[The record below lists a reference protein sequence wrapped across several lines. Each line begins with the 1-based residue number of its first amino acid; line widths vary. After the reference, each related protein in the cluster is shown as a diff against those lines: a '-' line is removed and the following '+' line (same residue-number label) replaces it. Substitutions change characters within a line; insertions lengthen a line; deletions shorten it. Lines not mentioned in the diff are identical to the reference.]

1 MPTPRI
7 LPPWMRSVPPPSMTR
22 PSSTTWM
29 VPALMATTSDG
40 ASVWDVREA
49 TRAAG
54 EAVTRE
60 MERRANT
67 SRVARMVTRAL
78 GGGGDGPGPGLCHGP
93 DSDLGLSL
101 ACEGCGAD
109 GTAGVACS
117 TCGILPRPRVT
128 AGMGLESAMA

>member
-1 MPTPRI
+1 
-7 LPPWMRSVPPPSMTR
+7 
-22 PSSTTWM
+22 
-29 VPALMATTSDG
+29 
-40 ASVWDVREA
+40 
-49 TRAAG
+49 
-54 EAVTRE
+54 

-109 GTAGVACS
+109 GAAGVACS

>member
-1 MPTPRI
+1 M
-7 LPPWMRSVPPPSMTR
+7 
-22 PSSTTWM
+22 
-29 VPALMATTSDG
+29 
-40 ASVWDVREA
+40 WDVREA

-101 ACEGCGAD
+101 ECEGCGAD
-109 GTAGVACS
+109 GAAGVACS